1 MTPTAPSSR
10 RPTAPTAADRPPFTR
25 PQPRDP
31 NVPRVPKPR
40 AMQVLRGSRQLT
52 DSGLVHLFLLPPK
65 QGDPRF
71 AIYETTQPTGFDLTL
86 AETIQLATKAVRRA
100 DGDPR
105 IVDGVDPRWRGVD
118 PRPSSV
124 VSGHRCTIRQLGP
137 GTDEHHDRAPD
148 RDTGPLRPHQHLAR
162 KPRPVEHA

>member
-1 MTPTAPSSR
+1 MRTM
-10 RPTAPTAADRPPFTR
+10 AATLASFGEEQAARFR
-25 PQPRDP
+25 GL
-31 NVPRVPKPR
+31 VL
-40 AMQVLRGSRQLT
+40 MQVLRGSRQLT

-118 PRPSSV
+118 PDRQALYLGTGARFVSSDPELT
-124 VSGHRCTIRQLGP
+124 STTIARL
-137 GTDEHHDRAPD
+137 TAIPD
-148 RDTGPLRPHQHLAR
+148 RYGHTNT
-162 KPRPVEHA
+162 

>member
-1 MTPTAPSSR
+1 MRTM
-10 RPTAPTAADRPPFTR
+10 AATLASFGEEQAARFR
-25 PQPRDP
+25 GL
-31 NVPRVPKPR
+31 VL
-40 AMQVLRGSRQLT
+40 MQVLRGSRQLT

-105 IVDGVDPRWRGVD
+105 IVDGVDPRWRSVD
-118 PRPSSV
+118 SSFSRLAVFSTQDGSPKGIPRITE
-124 VSGHRCTIRQLGP
+124 RRT
-137 GTDEHHDRAPD
+137 AP
-148 RDTGPLRPHQHLAR
+148 T
-162 KPRPVEHA
+162 